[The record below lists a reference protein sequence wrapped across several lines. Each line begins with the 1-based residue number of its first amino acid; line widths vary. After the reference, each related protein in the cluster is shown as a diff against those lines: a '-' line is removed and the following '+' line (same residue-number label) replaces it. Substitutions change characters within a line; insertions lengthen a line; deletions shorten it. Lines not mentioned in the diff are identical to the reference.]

1 MKNRKS
7 GDLSERREA
16 WVFIGLSVICP
27 SIAFLMSFPFYLT
40 MAILAGSLFLLVI
53 GVLTLMAID
62 RENDLVT
69 RQNENDLD

>member
-1 MKNRKS
+1 
-7 GDLSERREA
+7 
-16 WVFIGLSVICP
+16 
-27 SIAFLMSFPFYLT
+27 MSFPFFLSMALLT
-40 MAILAGSLFLLVI
+40 GSLFLLVI